1 MKDYL
6 PAITFAHNTSFNSAI
21 NCTPFEAGHGLR
33 ARTITEARAGPR
45 LQIIAEGGMDLTEA
59 DKNWEK
65 TIFPKVLK
73 LAERLAAEAQSHSQW
88 HKRMNAHNLNQSG
101 AKVED
106 KGLNV
111 GDQVYF
117 YKPPTQQEI
126 ARRGRKAK
134 HLAHYHGPAT
144 VRGKVN
150 GRDRQYRIEYDGKDF
165 KRDISML
172 IPEKRIKSIDV
183 NCHDP
188 TAETPVQSKPAL
200 FKPGVTLREEELI
213 LCKTNKGDKAWS
225 LAEVH
230 KVYPDE
236 VEVIYYT
243 TPRKQLDNYET
254 ATKDEKQ
261 ECLSQ
266 SRFRKT
272 WFIRTGTN
280 AGKGTLNPPFPKNPL
295 LRLWTGKLPTNE
307 FDDLILAT
315 GIKLEP
321 NGYLTEESRKIAS
334 KVNISHEAINT
345 IEDEKDIQAQ
355 LQNSNA
361 MFAYAELPL
370 CNCRRCRK
378 IWTTTARKESRL
390 STRNE
395 KLAS

>member
-1 MKDYL
+1 M
-6 PAITFAHNTSFNSAI
+6 TSTATTPRQRRLFNQ
-21 NCTPFEAGHGLR
+21 N
-33 ARTITEARAGPR
+33 
-45 LQIIAEGGMDLTEA
+45 Q
-59 DKNWEK
+59 
-65 TIFPKVLK
+65 
-73 LAERLAAEAQSHSQW
+73 HS
-88 HKRMNAHNLNQSG
+88 S
-101 AKVED
+101 
-106 KGLNV
+106 
-111 GDQVYF
+111 
-117 YKPPTQQEI
+117 
-126 ARRGRKAK
+126 
-134 HLAHYHGPAT
+134 
-144 VRGKVN
+144 
-150 GRDRQYRIEYDGKDF
+150 
-165 KRDISML
+165 
-172 IPEKRIKSIDV
+172 
-183 NCHDP
+183 
-188 TAETPVQSKPAL
+188 
-200 FKPGVTLREEELI
+200 PGVTLREEELI

-355 LQNSNA
+355 LQTSNA

-378 IWTTTARKESRL
+378 IWTTTARKESG
-390 STRNE
+390 SP
-395 KLAS
+395 LATTNLHPS